1 MSLVEN
7 INKRKKTGKSR
18 SKSKSTISDK
28 AYKDMQEGWPK
39 KKDGGPVRVFIAK
52 GCGKVMNKRRKKTKE
67 Y

>member
-1 MSLVEN
+1 MQ
-7 INKRKKTGKSR
+7 KR
-18 SKSKSTISDK
+18 
-28 AYKDMQEGWPK
+28 WPK

>member
-7 INKRKKTGKSR
+7 INKRKKAGKSR

-28 AYKDMQEGWPK
+28 AYKDMQKRWPK